1 MDVSD
6 LLALLAAFGGSTDGD
21 TDADG
26 DTDVTDLLNLLAA
39 YGTASCGLLRPRI
52 LVVGGNDG
60 AGDLATAELYDP
72 SADAWSAA
80 ASMAT
85 AREGNAV
92 AAIGGLVYAM
102 AGTRAPSHTALTST
116 RPRSTTRPRTP
127 GAQSPPWGR
136 RATHRRPRP
145 WAAACT

>member
-80 ASMAT
+80 A
-85 AREGNAV
+85 
-92 AAIGGLVYAM
+92 
-102 AGTRAPSHTALTST
+102 
-116 RPRSTTRPRTP
+116 
-127 GAQSPPWGR
+127 
-136 RATHRRPRP
+136 
-145 WAAACT
+145 